1 MHEAAPIRRMYVM
14 LGMCSYIIVAVNE
27 RIQEQTMNIELE
39 GYTRLFGSYS
49 CMHCT
54 VLNGNLLRAESID

>member
-27 RIQEQTMNIELE
+27 RIQEQTMNVELE
-39 GYTRLFGSYS
+39 GYTGLFGSYS
-49 CMHCT
+49 RMHCT